1 MSKKHSPAP
10 ILAERYPLALLAGLI
25 DIALVIG
32 AAYVAY
38 HQRFDFWSMS
48 SRYEVATLALALMG
62 TICQLGM
69 DTYGSWRGRPFLK
82 QLGRVYTGWLLA
94 FALLLGIA
102 VATKVTGQYSRLWL
116 STTALYALVAVT
128 LFRLSTYLLL
138 RFARTHGR
146 NQKHVLV
153 VEGHIPSDEL
163 SKSLP
168 DLGRVGYE
176 IRQRLTL
183 ENNQQWF
190 DKLIATVSEQNVHEV
205 WLCLPLQEGESI
217 KKILHS
223 LRHLTVEVRFIPDL
237 GDLPLLNHR
246 VSQIA
251 GLYALD
257 ISLSPMEGSA
267 RLVKRI
273 EDLIIGSLI
282 SILILPV
289 CLLIAIAIKM
299 TSTGPIIFKQYRT
312 GINGRQFKVYKFRSM
327 EVHTEVAGQITQAKF
342 GDPRV
347 TRLGAFLR
355 KTSLDEL
362 PQFYNVLQGRMS
374 IVGPRPHALAHNE
387 HYKDLVESYMK
398 RHKVKPGITG
408 WAQVNG
414 YRGETDTIDKMQK
427 RVEYDLWY
435 INNWSLWLDLKIIF
449 LTVFKGFVNNKP

>member
-25 DIALVIG
+25 DITLVIG

-38 HQRFDFWSMS
+38 HQRFGFWSMND
-48 SRYEVATLALALMG
+48 RYAVATLALALMG

-69 DTYGSWRGRPFLK
+69 DTYGSWRGRPFLR
-82 QLGRVYTGWLLA
+82 QLSRVYTGWLLA

-102 VATKVTGQYSRLWL
+102 VAAKVTGQYSRIWL
-116 STTALYALVAVT
+116 STTALYALIAVT

-138 RFARTHGR
+138 RFARSQGR

-153 VEGHIPSDEL
+153 VEGHIPSDEI
-163 SKSLP
+163 SKHLP

-176 IRQRLTL
+176 VRQRLTL
-183 ENNQQWF
+183 ENHQQWF
-190 DKLIATVSEQNVHEV
+190 EQLITTVSEQNVHEV

-267 RLVKRI
+267 RLVKRL
-273 EDLIIGSLI
+273 EDLIIGSII

-289 CLLIAIAIKM
+289 CLAIAIAIKM

-312 GINGRQFKVYKFRSM
+312 GINGRRFKVYKFRSM
-327 EVHTEVAGQITQAKF
+327 EVHTEVAGHVTQAKF

-414 YRGETDTIDKMQK
+414 YRGETDTIEKMQR

>member
-10 ILAERYPLALLAGLI
+10 ILAERYPLALFAGLI
-25 DIALVIG
+25 DIVLVIG
-32 AAYVAY
+32 AAYFAY
-38 HQRFDFWSMS
+38 HQRFGYWDMS
-48 SRYEVATLALALMG
+48 ARYEVATLALALVG

-69 DTYGSWRGRPFLK
+69 DTYGSWRGRPFRK
-82 QLGRVYTGWLLA
+82 QLSRVYTGWLLA
-94 FALLLGIA
+94 FALLLGLA
-102 VATKVTGQYSRLWL
+102 VAMKATEQYSRLWL
-116 STTALYALVAVT
+116 STTALYALIAVS

-138 RFARTHGR
+138 RLARARGR

-153 VEGHIPSDEL
+153 VEGNVPSAEL
-163 SKSLP
+163 TQNLP
-168 DLGRVGYE
+168 DLGRTGYE
-176 IRQRLTL
+176 IRKRLTL
-183 ENNQQWF
+183 HNNPQWF
-190 DKLIATVSEQNVHEV
+190 ERLVATVSEQNVHEV
-205 WLCLPLQEGESI
+205 WLCLPLQEGEAI
-217 KKILHS
+217 KTILHS
-223 LRHLTVEVRFIPDL
+223 LRHLTVEVRFIPDM
-237 GDLPLLNHR
+237 GDVPLLNHR
-246 VSQIA
+246 ISQIA

-267 RLVKRI
+267 RLIKRI
-273 EDLIIGSLI
+273 EDLVVGGLI

-289 CLLIAIAIKM
+289 CLVIAIAIKM
-299 TSTGPIIFKQYRT
+299 TSSGPIIFKQYRM
-312 GINGRQFKVYKFRSM
+312 GINGRHFKVYKFRSM
-327 EVHTEVAGQITQAKF
+327 EVHSEVAGQVTQAKF

-355 KTSLDEL
+355 RTSLDEL